1 MDVLTTTSILSL
13 FQTDKAQR
21 FSFVRDVINRILV
34 GDADPIKVHLQVK
47 AMEEIIKEITS
58 DPQYRDALLDES
70 TKHGKTFERYNGKF
84 SIKET
89 GTRYDYSQCGDDE
102 LNVLYLKKAELDA
115 KIKAREAFLKTVP
128 ESGIDLVTEHG
139 ELIKVYP
146 PAKSS
151 TTTVTVSL
159 S

>member
-1 MDVLTTTSILSL
+1 MEALTTTNILSL

-70 TKHGKTFERYNGKF
+70 AKYGKSFERYNGKF

-89 GTRYDYSQCGDDE
+89 GTRYDYSECGDTE
-102 LNVLYLKKAELDA
+102 LLELYEKKAELDA
-115 KIKAREAFLKTVP
+115 KIKVREAFIKMLP
-128 ESGIDLVTEHG
+128 GEGLDIVTEHG
-139 ELIKVYP
+139 ELRKIYP

>member
-70 TKHGKTFERYNGKF
+70 QKQGKTFERYNGKF
-84 SIKET
+84 SIKEV
-89 GTRYDYSQCGDDE
+89 GVKYDYLMCGDPDMDE
-102 LNVLYLKKAELDA
+102 LLLKKAELDS
-115 KIKAREAFLKTVP
+115 KIKARETFLKTVP
-128 ESGIDLVTEHG
+128 QSGLDVVTEHG
-139 ELIKVYP
+139 ELVKIYP
-146 PAKSS
+146 PIKTS

>member
-84 SIKET
+84 SVKEV
-89 GTRYDYSQCGDDE
+89 GVKYDYLMCGDPDMDE
-102 LNVLYLKKAELDA
+102 LLLKKAELDS
-115 KIKAREAFLKTVP
+115 KIKARETFLKTVP
-128 ESGIDLVTEHG
+128 QSGLDVVTEHG
-139 ELIKVYP
+139 ELVKIYP
-146 PAKSS
+146 PVKTS

>member
-1 MDVLTTTSILSL
+1 MEALTTTNILGL

-84 SIKET
+84 SIKEV
-89 GTRYDYSQCGDDE
+89 GTRYDYSQCGDPE
-102 LNVLYLKKAELDA
+102 LAELYEKKAQLDA
-115 KIKAREAFLKTVP
+115 KIKVREAFIKMLPV
-128 ESGIDLVTEHG
+128 EGIDIVTEDG
-139 ELIKVYP
+139 ELRKIYP

-151 TTTVTVSL
+151 TTSVTVSL